1 MVRWLDDEEQRAWR
15 AILRA
20 SHLMTLVMEEALDE
34 FGVSLGEYELM
45 SMVSEAPGG
54 QMRMAELAHLVVQ
67 SRSRVSHT
75 ATRLEKR
82 GWVERVRAPQDRR
95 GVVLVLTAAGQE
107 QLVKLAPVHVES
119 VRAALIDHVTREEL
133 VAQGEVMRR
142 VVRATRHR
150 DDEALDAV

>member
-20 SHLMTLVMEEALDE
+20 SHLMTLIMEEALDE

-45 SMVSEAPGG
+45 SMVSEAPGW

>member
-20 SHLMTLVMEEALDE
+20 SHLMTLIMEEALDE

-82 GWVERVRAPQDRR
+82 GWVERVRASQDRR

>member
-20 SHLMTLVMEEALDE
+20 SHLMTLIMEEALDE

>member
-20 SHLMTLVMEEALDE
+20 SHLMTLIMEEALDE
-34 FGVSLGEYELM
+34 FEVSLGEYELM